1 MIEEAC
7 FQITQK
13 DIKPILAH
21 PQRYQMIKDIS
32 AYKELKNKG
41 FYFQLNAL
49 SLLGHYGPQV
59 RQRAE
64 KFLHEGLY
72 DLIAT
77 DAHHVAHLEF
87 LQSLNFLKNK
97 DSNGRLLGP
106 FNSMNFRIRKAL
118 SIPVPLYIFLG

>member
-49 SLLGHYGPQV
+49 SLLGALRSSGK
-59 RQRAE
+59 A
-64 KFLHEGLY
+64 K
-72 DLIAT
+72 
-77 DAHHVAHLEF
+77 
-87 LQSLNFLKNK
+87 S
-97 DSNGRLLGP
+97 
-106 FNSMNFRIRKAL
+106 RK
-118 SIPVPLYIFLG
+118 IFT